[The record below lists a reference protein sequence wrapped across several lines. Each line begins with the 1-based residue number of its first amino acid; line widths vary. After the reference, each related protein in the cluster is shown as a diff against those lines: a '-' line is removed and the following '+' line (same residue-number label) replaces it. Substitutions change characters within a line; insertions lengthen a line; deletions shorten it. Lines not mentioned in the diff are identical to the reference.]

1 MNLVTLLSVCVCYAS
16 ILTRWKNSKNT
27 LWYFESSELPP
38 LPRWD
43 SAPPPPPRSS
53 MEGEEMR
60 ARPLKVQCQS
70 AVQV

>member
-27 LWYFESSELPP
+27 CGILSP
-38 LPRWD
+38 LSCHRCQD
-43 SAPPPPPRSS
+43 GIRRPPPPPRSS